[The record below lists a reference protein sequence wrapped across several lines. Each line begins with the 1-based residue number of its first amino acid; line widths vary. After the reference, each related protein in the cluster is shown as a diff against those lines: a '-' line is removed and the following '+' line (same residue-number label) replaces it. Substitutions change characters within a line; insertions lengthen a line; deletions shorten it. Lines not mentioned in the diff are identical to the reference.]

1 MPAYVY
7 LMLLLCSYAVVEV
20 EVRNR
25 GEESFKPDIYGDS
38 IIIERRINQSSSTTV
53 LKDHQGLF
61 GFLIKISLIH
71 LKSLE
76 FLVILMKKVLRPLGH
91 LGCVWTNHCWM
102 YLYLNPWYAAS
113 KQLEFSLTRATWALY
128 IYFVFHYFN
137 FS

>member
-1 MPAYVY
+1 MFLLLELELLVILAQLSLQRNNVFMPAYVY

-71 LKSLE
+71 LKNLE
-76 FLVILMKKVLRPLGH
+76 FLVILMKKVLRPLG
-91 LGCVWTNHCWM
+91 N
-102 YLYLNPWYAAS
+102 
-113 KQLEFSLTRATWALY
+113 WA
-128 IYFVFHYFN
+128 VFERITVECICT
-137 FS
+137 